1 MILLPELAY
10 RLDAIVDRCRARAD
24 CEGYTL
30 ICVAEG
36 ARAEGG
42 QLTVAQTLADSPDPL
57 RLGGVG
63 VLLAHQLQPLLP
75 CEVRATLL
83 GHVQRGGSPTP
94 FDRVL
99 ATRFGWHAAELL
111 RAGQFG
117 RMVALQGDQVT
128 SVDMASVAGRNRPVP
143 LDHPLL
149 AAVRGLG
156 LSLGR

>member
-1 MILLPELAY
+1 M
-10 RLDAIVDRCRARAD
+10 
-24 CEGYTL
+24 
-30 ICVAEG
+30 AEG

-42 QLTVAQTLADSPDPL
+42 RLTVAQTLADSPDPL

-63 VLLAHQLQPLLP
+63 ALLAHQLQPLLRT
-75 CEVRATLL
+75 EVRATLL

-111 RAGQFG
+111 RAG
-117 RMVALQGDQVT
+117 RVT
-128 SVDMASVAGRNRPVP
+128 SVDMARVAGCNRPVP

-149 AAVRGLG
+149 GAVRGLG
-156 LSLGR
+156 VSLGS